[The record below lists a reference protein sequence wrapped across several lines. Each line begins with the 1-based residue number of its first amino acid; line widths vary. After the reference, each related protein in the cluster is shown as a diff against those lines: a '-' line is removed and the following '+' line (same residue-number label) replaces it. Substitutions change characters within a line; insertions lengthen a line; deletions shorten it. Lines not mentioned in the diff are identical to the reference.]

1 MILINNRCKGVRV
14 EGKGETEARCVYE
27 KPIKIRRNSRKKK
40 IFKKKSRKC
49 LVVLKLFVILQ
60 PKKVVNVA
68 SFTLVRDLIS

>member
-14 EGKGETEARCVYE
+14 EGKGECYARWVYE
-27 KPIKIRRNSRKKK
+27 KPIKIRRKSTMKK
-40 IFKKKSRKC
+40 IKKKSRKC